1 MIKTPLMQLRQLVL
15 NADKLSRADRDA
27 VWNMNGQ
34 YRHKKVLSVGQTKL
48 INKIYK
54 KFQNVSVQR
63 LRKDAENQSI
73 SANSNPQNWR
83 DIWQICYF

>member
-1 MIKTPLMQLRQLVL
+1 MIETPLIQLRQLVL

-27 VWNMNGQ
+27 VCNMNGQ
-34 YRHKKVLSVGQTKL
+34 YRRKSALSVGQKKL

-73 SANSNPQNWR
+73 SANINPQNWR
-83 DIWQICYF
+83 DI

>member
-1 MIKTPLMQLRQLVL
+1 MIETPLMKLRQLVL
-15 NADKLSRADRDA
+15 NADKLSCADRDA

-34 YRHKKVLSVGQTKL
+34 YRRKRALSVGQTKL

-83 DIWQICYF
+83 DI

>member
-1 MIKTPLMQLRQLVL
+1 MIETPLMQLRQLVF
-15 NADKLSRADRDA
+15 NADKLSSADRDA

-34 YRHKKVLSVGQTKL
+34 YRHKRVLSVGQTKL

-63 LRKDAENQSI
+63 LRKDAEKQSI
-73 SANSNPQNWR
+73 TAN
-83 DIWQICYF
+83 

>member
-1 MIKTPLMQLRQLVL
+1 MQLRQLVL

-34 YRHKKVLSVGQTKL
+34 YRRKRVLSVGQTKL

-63 LRKDAENQSI
+63 LRKDVENQSI
-73 SANSNPQNWR
+73 SGNQNPENWR
-83 DIWQICYF
+83 DYRVMC